1 MLFPQ
6 YLCLVIFFSWWISG
20 AQRTSK
26 HDWPDFKARCF
37 SPLFSG
43 GEPLPDFVPQ
53 LSWYLFSLHS
63 SVSSVHYWL
72 SFLSFSWFALWTN
85 KSGRKCWTLM
95 ISQNTLRPL
104 LSLSLS
110 VSHSSIALHFC
121 YNTHLESESEWLYC
135 QVRLHIQGICLSVRS
150 SSVQDKTQ
158 IIQ

>member
-1 MLFPQ
+1 MHCFVLSFRSFWI
-6 YLCLVIFFSWWISG
+6 CCVIPSVFMFGYFFSWWISG

-26 HDWPDFKARCF
+26 RDWPDFKARCF

-43 GEPLPDFVPQ
+43 GEPLPDSLPQ

-85 KSGRKCWTLM
+85 KSGRKYWTLM

-121 YNTHLESESEWLYC
+121 VIPSTVVMKSDNNNMVLWYIYIN
-135 QVRLHIQGICLSVRS
+135 
-150 SSVQDKTQ
+150 
-158 IIQ
+158 

>member
-1 MLFPQ
+1 MHCFVLSFRSFWI
-6 YLCLVIFFSWWISG
+6 CCVIPSVFMFGYFFSWWISG

-26 HDWPDFKARCF
+26 RDWPDFKARCF
-37 SPLFSG
+37 SPLFSD
-43 GEPLPDFVPQ
+43 GEPLPDSLPQ

-85 KSGRKCWTLM
+85 KSGRKYWTLM

-110 VSHSSIALHFC
+110 VSHSSIALHFFIPSTVVMKSDNNNMVFW
-121 YNTHLESESEWLYC
+121 YIYKLN
-135 QVRLHIQGICLSVRS
+135 
-150 SSVQDKTQ
+150 
-158 IIQ
+158 